1 MESEA
6 VWAAI
11 HAERRALAD
20 DLQTL
25 SEPQW
30 ATPSLCGEWTVRQV
44 LAHMTA
50 TARMSP
56 GKFFGKMIGAGFNFQ
71 KLTSK
76 DIAEQM
82 GASPAETLARFAA
95 EIDSS
100 GHPPGPNDSWLGEA
114 LVHAE
119 DIRHPLKIQRAYP
132 TECAVQVA
140 DFYKGSNL
148 LIGAKKRI
156 DGLTLVATDTDW
168 RHGAGPEVSG
178 PIMSLVL
185 AMTGRKAAMRDLS
198 GPGVQTLESRCS

>member
-1 MESEA
+1 MESRA
-6 VWAAI
+6 VWDAI

-20 DLQTL
+20 DLRSLT
-25 SEPQW
+25 EPQW
-30 ATPSLCGEWTVRQV
+30 TTPSLCEGWTVRQV

-56 GKFFGKMIGAGFNFQ
+56 SKFFGKMLTSGFNFSRM
-71 KLTSK
+71 TSK
-76 DIAEQM
+76 EIAEEM
-82 GASPAETLARFAA
+82 GDTPAETLARFSA

-119 DIRHPLKIQRAYP
+119 DIRRPLNIQHTYP

-156 DGLTLVATDTDW
+156 DGVTLVATDTDW
-168 RHGAGPEVSG
+168 RYGAGPEVSG

-185 AMTGRKAAMRDLS
+185 AMTGRKAAIGDLT
-198 GPGVQTLESRCS
+198 GPGLQTLELRCR